1 MDLQSNVNELIT
13 LRTNGVED
21 AMKSMKDIE
30 SLFDKVTSRS
40 TLVACPSKNYRPLL
54 NGERYLS
61 DVEVSHRLKV
71 SRRTLQDYRD
81 NGTLPYFKLGGKVL
95 YRESDLEALL
105 QRCYHPV
112 ISKKVV

>member
-13 LRTNGVED
+13 LRTNGVKD

-30 SLFDKVTSRS
+30 SLFDRVTS
-40 TLVACPSKNYRPLL
+40 NYRPLL

-105 QRCYHPV
+105 LSCYHPV
-112 ISKKVV
+112 IRKAVSQKFAL

>member
-1 MDLQSNVNELIT
+1 
-13 LRTNGVED
+13 
-21 AMKSMKDIE
+21 MKSMKDIE
-30 SLFDKVTSRS
+30 NLFDKVTSRS

-54 NGERYLS
+54 NGERYMS

-71 SRRTLQDYRD
+71 SRRTLQGYRD

-95 YRESDLEALL
+95 YRESGLEALL

-112 ISKKVV
+112 ISKAVSQKITR

>member
-13 LRTNGVED
+13 LRTNDVED

-30 SLFDKVTSRS
+30 NLFDKVTN
-40 TLVACPSKNYRPLL
+40 NYRPLL

-95 YRESDLEALL
+95 DRESDLEELL

-112 ISKKVV
+112 ISKAVSQRITR

>member
-1 MDLQSNVNELIT
+1 MENYLKELIT
-13 LRTNGVED
+13 LRTDGLVD
-21 AMKSMKDIE
+21 AMKSMKEIE
-30 SLFDKVTSRS
+30 TLFDKVTY
-40 TLVACPSKNYRPLL
+40 NYRPLL

-61 DVEVSHRLKV
+61 DLEVSHRLKI

-112 ISKKVV
+112 ISKTASQKFAL

>member
-1 MDLQSNVNELIT
+1 MAVTGACHGKIRVRQ
-13 LRTNGVED
+13 
-21 AMKSMKDIE
+21 DIE
-30 SLFDKVTSRS
+30 SLFDKVTS
-40 TLVACPSKNYRPLL
+40 NYRPLL

-95 YRESDLEALL
+95 YRESYLEALL
-105 QRCYHPV
+105 QRCYHPAIHKTV
-112 ISKKVV
+112 QFGSRQ

>member
-1 MDLQSNVNELIT
+1 MDNYLKELIT
-13 LRTNGVED
+13 LRTDGLVD
-21 AMKSMKDIE
+21 AMKSMTDIE
-30 SLFDKVTSRS
+30 KLFDSVTS
-40 TLVACPSKNYRPLL
+40 NYRPLL

-95 YRESDLEALL
+95 YHESDLEKLL
-105 QRCYHPV
+105 EECYHPAYR
-112 ISKKVV
+112 KD